1 MMKSTKMKWA
11 GHIALMEDMRNAY
24 KNLVGSLKWR
34 DRSGDRWE
42 GNISIFIKE
51 RWCKV
56 VNWIQTA

>member
-56 VNWIQTA
+56 V